1 MKKEKKQEQE
11 REREQEQMAT
21 MNLKQK
27 QAFDAFF
34 RRENLFLTGS
44 AGTGKS
50 FTLGEI
56 CKAAARS
63 GYKVGVTA
71 TTGSAAHLIKGR
83 TIHSFLGIGLAR
95 GTPAQLAAHTAVK
108 NKAIAKKICGLDVLV
123 IEEVS
128 MMDQEFFEKVSEY
141 LSIIR
146 KNKRPFGGLQ
156 IMLLGDFCQLPPVSK
171 GGGGVPFCFRSEVWA
186 QLNLTT
192 VMLTELVRQIDDP
205 DFQRVLE
212 AVRWG
217 SCDEETFALLKSWIR
232 RPGAGG
238 EVRPTRLYSTNVD
251 VDTINNNEYD
261 KLIAQD
267 PDVERRSYETV
278 YGSAASK
285 AWAKSCKVPEYV
297 RVCVGAQVV
306 VTWNVNQACGIVN
319 GTRGIVV
326 EVGEK
331 CVTIKDVC
339 GRLMSI
345 EMITMADGGLAVTY
359 MPLRL
364 AYALTIH
371 RCQGMTLDS
380 VVIDLGASIFEYG
393 QAYTALSRVRNSA
406 SVSLVAVE
414 AASFRCHPDVLEF
427 YRLG

>member
-11 REREQEQMAT
+11 REREREQMAT

-146 KNKRPFGGLQ
+146 KDKRPFGGLQ
-156 IMLLGDFCQLPPVSK
+156 IVLLGDFCQLPPVSK
-171 GGGGVPFCFRSEVWA
+171 GGGGVAFCFRSEVWA

-267 PDVERRSYETV
+267 PDVGRRSYETV

-427 YRLG
+427 YRMG